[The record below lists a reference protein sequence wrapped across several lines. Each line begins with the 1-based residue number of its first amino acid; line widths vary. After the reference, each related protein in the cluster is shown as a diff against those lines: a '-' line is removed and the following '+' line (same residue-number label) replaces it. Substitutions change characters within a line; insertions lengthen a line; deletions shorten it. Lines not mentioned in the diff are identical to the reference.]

1 MAMKQL
7 GHTIGAVF
15 FLLGI
20 GATGFFLAP
29 STSASAA
36 EAPVPANAADP
47 VFIDLAPLIL
57 PVISGDNIEQIVQIS
72 ITIECSDEGKAAKIR
87 TAKPRLADA
96 YLQDLYGAIDRHR
109 VMDGK
114 VLDVTR
120 LRDELTRSS
129 IGVLGEDSF
138 SKILIQ
144 RIAQRVL

>member
-7 GHTIGAVF
+7 GHAIGAVF
-15 FLLGI
+15 FLLGLST
-20 GATGFFLAP
+20 TGFFLAP
-29 STSASAA
+29 PASAFAA
-36 EAPVPANAADP
+36 EPVTQAAPDP
-47 VFIDLAPLIL
+47 VFIELAPLVL
-57 PVISGDNIEQIVQIS
+57 PVISGDNIEQIVQSS
-72 ITIECSDEGKAAKIR
+72 ITIECSDEGRAAKIR

-96 YLQDLYGAIDRHR
+96 YLQDLYGAIDRHQ

-114 VLDVTR
+114 ILDVSR